1 MTAASL
7 LPANRA
13 SFGQAVAGRA
23 QLEPYPA
30 ALCTSVQTYILS
42 DSPLA
47 QRPSP
52 AGPQLNGRTL
62 ASIVALRN
70 GHFRHRRRGLHVR
83 PRITPFAHRHFL
95 PKRHIQPY
103 RTSLR
108 SMTLQCNPHCFSA
121 LRRHSIL
128 AGLRALPA
136 RTPRPGRPN
145 GEQLARKF
153 CHRARG
159 RNLVDDRKT
168 LRQRPLEERYTGR
181 SLPPAKINSDLSAS
195 QQYQRLHHWAGGY
208 GKTVLGTQR

>member
-1 MTAASL
+1 LTAASL

-13 SFGQAVAGRA
+13 SFGQAVAGRP
-23 QLEPYPA
+23 QLDPHPA
-30 ALCTSVQTYILS
+30 VLCTLRWSCRF
-42 DSPLA
+42 P
-47 QRPSP
+47 R
-52 AGPQLNGRTL
+52 
-62 ASIVALRN
+62 IVPLRN